1 LIEDLRRLEDG
12 AELEADLCLIGG
24 GAAGIAI
31 AEALAG
37 TGIEVILL
45 ESGGL
50 RRSRDTDG
58 LNEGESSGID
68 ASSLTAGRARVLGG
82 TTALWAGQCLPPDPA
97 TFAERTWV
105 PHSGWPFGEAE
116 LEPFVRRAEQL
127 LEVAGEVYDEG
138 VWDSFDVQR
147 PAVDHSRLSHRFSV
161 WCPHPDLG
169 RLYRK
174 QLAAAANVRVLLHA
188 TATEILTTGDR
199 FESVRAQTPE
209 GKAVRVR
216 ARAGVVC
223 GGGIENARLLLAS
236 NIGNDHDLV
245 GRFFQDHPNGHTAII
260 AGADAPRLQE
270 LYGLLYRGRVR
281 YLPRLVLSDEL
292 QSSEQVLAC
301 AAYPVFHFGE
311 ESGIEAARRVYR
323 SAKQRQRPAQ
333 LRRELGRMAAD
344 APRLARV
351 AFRRLARG
359 RSAGLRPQLVTL
371 QTHAEQAPNPDSRVT
386 LARERDRLGVPLP
399 KVDWKLTELDR
410 RTHEVMVGVVGEEF
424 RRLGLGDARA
434 EPWLGDSGW
443 TGHVDDAFHHMG
455 TTRLGSDPKTSVV
468 DPDGQVHG
476 VSGLFVAG
484 SSVFPTAGFVNP
496 TLTIVAL
503 AIRLADHL
511 VATFARRENRL

>member
-1 LIEDLRRLEDG
+1 MIEDLRRLEDG
-12 AELEADLCLIGG
+12 TELEADLCLIGG

-50 RRSRDTDG
+50 RRSLDTDG
-58 LNEGESSGID
+58 LNEGESTGIA

-82 TTALWAGQCLPPDPA
+82 ATALWAGQCLPPDPA
-97 TFAERTWV
+97 TLAERPWV
-105 PHSGWPFGEAE
+105 PHSGWPFGEGE
-116 LEPFVRRAEQL
+116 IDPFRRRAEQL
-127 LEVAGEVYDEG
+127 LGIAGEVYDER
-138 VWDSFDVQR
+138 VWDGFGVKR
-147 PAVDHSRLSHRFSV
+147 PSIDRRRLSHRFSV

-188 TATEILTTGDR
+188 TATEILTTPACDR
-199 FESVRAQTPE
+199 FDSVRAQTSE
-209 GKAVRVR
+209 GKAMRVR

-223 GGGIENARLLLAS
+223 AGGIENARLLLAS

-281 YLPRLVLSDEL
+281 YLPRLVLSNEL
-292 QSSEQVLAC
+292 QSSEEVLSC

-311 ESGIEAARRVYR
+311 ESGVEAARRVYR
-323 SAKQRQRPAQ
+323 SAKQRRRPAQ
-333 LRRELGRMAAD
+333 LRRELGLMATD

-359 RSAGLRPQLVTL
+359 RSAGLEPQ
-371 QTHAEQAPNPDSRVT
+371 RVT
-386 LARERDRLGVPLP
+386 L
-399 KVDWKLTELDR
+399 
-410 RTHEVMVGVVGEEF
+410 
-424 RRLGLGDARA
+424 
-434 EPWLGDSGW
+434 
-443 TGHVDDAFHHMG
+443 
-455 TTRLGSDPKTSVV
+455 
-468 DPDGQVHG
+468 
-476 VSGLFVAG
+476 
-484 SSVFPTAGFVNP
+484 
-496 TLTIVAL
+496 
-503 AIRLADHL
+503 
-511 VATFARRENRL
+511 